1 MDTRGERPTEQTDE
15 RPRRPYER
23 PVIAWEEE
31 FSPYAFSGC
40 GKMAAQGGACIALRM
55 S

>member
-1 MDTRGERPTEQTDE
+1 MDTRGAHPTEQTDE

-23 PVIAWEEE
+23 PAIAWEED
-31 FSPYAFSGC
+31 FAPYAFSGC
-40 GKMAAQGGACIALRM
+40 GKMAAQGGPCMAIKL

>member
-1 MDTRGERPTEQTDE
+1 MDTRGERPGGETDE

-23 PVIAWEEE
+23 PAIAWEED
-31 FSPYAFSGC
+31 FAPYAFSGC
-40 GKMAAQGGACIALRM
+40 GKMATQGGACMASKM